1 MFSRVRGR
9 AVGPVLGV
17 SVSTRGRY
25 RLLAVVA
32 ACVALAAAAP
42 PVAAAPAMPVT
53 IVSHVTFNPDG
64 PNYGDF
70 TASGP
75 AVDAG
80 AMCASGTFVDTGIKF
95 AGYQSPTGQVQLLV
109 TKDFTCDNDRGVFA
123 VKLQINADFVT
134 GYESFAWVASGT
146 SGSVGSLKG
155 AGTGSTVPN
164 RPIGNTNTYVG
175 MITG

>member
-1 MFSRVRGR
+1 MRSYIRRRLV
-9 AVGPVLGV
+9 VLTALM
-17 SVSTRGRY
+17 SA
-25 RLLAVVA
+25 LLLVVA
-32 ACVALAAAAP
+32 AAGAASGGTPALG
-42 PVAAAPAMPVT
+42 VT

-64 PNYGDF
+64 PNFGDF
-70 TASGP
+70 SASGP

-80 AMCASGTFVDTGIKF
+80 AMCAAGTFVDTGIKF
-95 AGYQSPTGQVQLLV
+95 AGYQSATAHVQLQV
-109 TKDFTCDNDRGVFA
+109 TKDFTCDNGSGTFA
-123 VKLQINADFVT
+123 VKLQINADINT

-146 SGSVGSLKG
+146 SGDLASLQG